1 MGLQEKTGNLILL
14 VKLTK
19 PKHALIVTYNQR
31 ILSDKSTLYANN
43 QLWK

>member
-19 PKHALIVTYNQR
+19 L
-31 ILSDKSTLYANN
+31 DKSNEKCKEVEEIL
-43 QLWK
+43 